1 MGVGADIQAYCGKC
15 GTVWHVV
22 VAMVGTKIAQVE
34 CKECGARH
42 RVRGASAGEARPHRR
57 TGETRATRA
66 AKGGKA
72 LVAADMTRAPVR
84 YSTSASFAPGQ
95 RVEHPSFGPGVVERV
110 LGPGKVQIHFA
121 EGSKVLAMGRNS

>member
-1 MGVGADIQAYCGKC
+1 MGVGADIEAHCGKC

-42 RVRGASAGEARPHRR
+42 RVRGQSTAEARPHRR
-57 TGETRATRA
+57 TGETKATRA

-72 LVAADMTRAPVR
+72 LIAADLTKPPVR
-84 YSTSASFAPGQ
+84 YSTGDRYAPGQ
-95 RVEHPSFGPGVVERV
+95 RVEHASFGPGIVERV
-110 LGPGKVQIHFA
+110 LGTGKVQIHFA
-121 EGSKVLAMGRNS
+121 NGSKVLAMGRAR